1 MKFIND
7 FKKYKED
14 IRRDFILM
22 IIIILILNGLLT
34 IYYFLNGKLIWGK
47 KYECI

>member
-34 IYYFLNGKLIWGK
+34 IYYFLNGKLI
-47 KYECI
+47 